1 MSLDDLLDGYRA
13 FRSGTW
19 PAARDR
25 YRGLAKAGQHP
36 ATLVIGCSD
45 SRVAPQVIFN
55 AGPGELFEI
64 RNVAGLV
71 PPYGPDLRYHGTSA
85 ALEYGVRVLKVRQ
98 IVVLGHGQ
106 CGGIQAMV
114 EGAPDEAKDF
124 VEPWMSIARPVL
136 KPAPPDLEGTDLL
149 RFYEAKV
156 VRLSL
161 TNLMSFPWIAE
172 RVEAGTLKLHGFHF
186 AIATGV
192 LARLEGDRLVPVE

>member
-1 MSLDDLLDGYRA
+1 MEELIEGYRQ

-19 PAARDR
+19 SAARER
-25 YRGLAKAGQHP
+25 YRSLAHAGQRP

-55 AGPGELFEI
+55 AGPGELFEV

-71 PPYGPDLRYHGTSA
+71 PPYGPDSRYHGTSA

-114 EGAPDEAKDF
+114 EGAPAEAKDF
-124 VEPWMSIARPVL
+124 VEPWMAIARPAL
-136 KPAPPDLEGTDLL
+136 KLAPPELEGEELL
-149 RFYEAKV
+149 RYCEV
-156 VRLSL
+156 TVLRLSL
-161 TNLMSFPWIAE
+161 ANLMDFPWIAE
-172 RVEAGTLKLHGFHF
+172 RVEAGELQLHAFHF

-192 LARLEGDRLVPVE
+192 LARLEGDRLVPVD